1 MGQYT
6 ILINFKK
13 YLLLFFFFTVTVI
26 AFFFIFIFLRIAL
39 LELKGCY
46 FLKVFVTF
54 FLS

>member
-13 YLLLFFFFTVTVI
+13 YLLFFFHSHRDR
-26 AFFFIFIFLRIAL
+26 FFFIFIFLRIAL